1 MTPSNPRPQPRSQH
15 GLTILEMLVVIA
27 ILVATATI
35 GFTNFTGVIE
45 DSREKIAR
53 TEMQEIAR
61 AIKQFRQDTGYYPK
75 QGPFGLDMAPYGG
88 GVDPNNLPTQAGTGP
103 TEREDW
109 FYSPANFWQ
118 LFECPKL
125 KENHAQA
132 WLGCDPDDPKRAT
145 SSWNPSTA
153 RGWRG
158 PYLNRSGEGLVDL
171 SDDLDVSGEGSPIAT
186 SNPAKLIAEAQGIA
200 DPFTYNDR
208 VGAPGFDDYHKLG
221 SNEYDDWLLDWRSV
235 GNAIPSDFA
244 KHETN
249 AYYLGYIGGPYFV
262 FDLDKPSARIVSM
275 GPNGLYGGV
284 LLDASG
290 ETVCAPGNGQDE
302 GNNPDDD
309 HDDIVLCLE

>member
-75 QGPFGLDMAPYGG
+75 QGPFGHVDDGG
-88 GVDPNNLPTQAGTGP
+88 AVDPACVVIPDAAVPDPRGWL
-103 TEREDW
+103 
-109 FYSPANFWQ
+109 YSPANFWQ
-118 LFECPKL
+118 LYANPL
-125 KENHAQA
+125 KAQNP
-132 WLGCDPDDPKRAT
+132 LPTGCKEHLLAR
-145 SSWNPSTA
+145 WNPSTA

-208 VGAPGFDDYHKLG
+208 VGAPADFDDYHKLG

-290 ETVCAPGNGQDE
+290 ETLCAPGNGQDE